1 MALTLTEAQTLSQN
15 KLVKGIVEELI
26 KESPLLA
33 RYPFVTLN
41 GNALAINRED
51 VDNMGSVGFHPIGG
65 VWTESSAEFS
75 QVTFALKVLGGD
87 CDVDNLIQA
96 SMSNINDQMAAQV
109 KIKTKLMAHEF
120 EDCAIYGDASN
131 SNEFDGLHALVASG
145 MQVHAGSSSTGAAL
159 TLAKLDEL
167 VDMVVGGKPD
177 LLLMN
182 KNIRRRLTAYLRTVG
197 SYTTGRDEFGRTWAM
212 WGDDI
217 PIISTDWITQTETIS
232 DGAYSAKTGGNTSSI
247 FAIRFGEGDGL
258 CGIQNGSI
266 QTEYWDKLEQKDA
279 SRTRIK
285 WYVGQALYSTTAVA
299 RLDGITDE
307 AMSA

>member
-1 MALTLTEAQTLSQN
+1 MALTLLEASALSQD

-26 KESPLLA
+26 KESPLMA

-51 VDNMGSVGFHPIGG
+51 VDNMGSVGFHPVGG
-65 VWTESSAEFS
+65 VWTESSASFS

-87 CDVDNLIQA
+87 CDVDNLLQA

-109 KIKTKLMAHEF
+109 KVKTKLMAHEF
-120 EDCAIYGDASN
+120 EDCAIYGDDSASN
-131 SNEFDGLHALVASG
+131 QFDGLHVLVASG
-145 MQVHAGSSSTGAAL
+145 MQVHAGSGSTGAAL

-167 VDMVVGGKPD
+167 VDLVVGGKPD

>member
-15 KLVKGIVEELI
+15 KLVKGIIEELI
-26 KESPLLA
+26 KESPLMA
-33 RYPFVTLN
+33 RYPFITLN

-51 VDNMGSVGFHPIGG
+51 EDDMGSVGFHPIGG
-65 VWTESSAEFS
+65 VWTESSAS
-75 QVTFALKVLGGD
+75 QDQVTFALKVLGGQ
-87 CDVDNLIQA
+87 CDVDNLLQN

-120 EDCAIYGDASN
+120 EDTAVYGDDTS
-131 SNEFDGLHALVASG
+131 SNEFDGLHVLVASG
-145 MQVHAGSSSTGAAL
+145 QQVHAGSSSTGAAL
-159 TLAKLDEL
+159 TLAALDEL
-167 VDMVVGGKPD
+167 VDLVVGGKPD

-182 KNIRRRLTAYLRTVG
+182 KAIRRRLTQYLRTIG

-232 DGAYSAKTGGNTSSI
+232 GGSYSAKTGGATSSI

-266 QTEYWDKLEQKDA
+266 QTEYWDKLESKDA

-285 WYVGQALYSTTAVA
+285 WYVGQALYSTKAIA
-299 RLDGITDE
+299 RIDGITNA